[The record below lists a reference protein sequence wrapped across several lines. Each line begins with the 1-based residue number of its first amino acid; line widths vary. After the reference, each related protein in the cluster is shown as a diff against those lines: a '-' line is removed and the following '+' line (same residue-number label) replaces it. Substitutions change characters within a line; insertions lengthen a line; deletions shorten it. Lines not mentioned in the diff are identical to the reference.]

1 MNEQRIELQYTERV
15 LPKWSSFLPV
25 LGVFPA
31 IWLTLLPINEAA
43 GVVAGVVST
52 ALVAVAMMAKSAKI
66 SISSDLLEVANA
78 SIERKH
84 ISGVEVISKG
94 EAFTARGRE
103 LDPMAW
109 FHFQGSVE
117 TLVRVKIS
125 DPADPTPYWLFST
138 RRPEIVKKVLGF

>member
-1 MNEQRIELQYTERV
+1 
-15 LPKWSSFLPV
+15 
-25 LGVFPA
+25 VFPA

-43 GVVAGVVST
+43 GVIAGVVST
-52 ALVAVAMMAKSAKI
+52 ALIALVMIAKSAKI
-66 SISSDLLEVANA
+66 SISAQSLEVATA

-94 EAFTARGRE
+94 EAFAARGRE
-103 LDPMAW
+103 LDPRAW

-138 RRPEIVKKVLGF
+138 RRPEEVKKVLGF

>member
-1 MNEQRIELQYTERV
+1 MNEQRIDLQYSERV
-15 LPKWSSFLPV
+15 LPKWTSFLPV

-43 GVVAGVVST
+43 GVIAGVVT
-52 ALVAVAMMAKSAKI
+52 TVVIALVMIAKSAKI
-66 SISSDLLEVANA
+66 SISSDSLEVSNA

-94 EAFTARGRE
+94 EAFAARGRE
-103 LDPMAW
+103 LDARAW

-117 TLVRVKIS
+117 TLVRVRIN

-138 RRPEIVKKVLGF
+138 RRPEQIKEVLGF

>member
-52 ALVAVAMMAKSAKI
+52 ALIAVAMMAKSAKI
-66 SISSDLLEVANA
+66 SISSESLKVSTA

-94 EAFTARGRE
+94 EAFAARGRE
-103 LDPMAW
+103 LDPRAW

-138 RRPEIVKKVLGF
+138 RRPEQIKKVLGF

>member
-1 MNEQRIELQYTERV
+1 MNEQRIELNYTERV
-15 LPKWSSFLPV
+15 LPKWTSFLPV

-43 GVVAGVVST
+43 GVIAGVVST
-52 ALVAVAMMAKSAKI
+52 ALIALVMIAKSAKI
-66 SISSDLLEVANA
+66 SISAQSLAVATA

-94 EAFTARGRE
+94 EAFAARGRE
-103 LDPMAW
+103 LDPRAW

-138 RRPEIVKKVLGF
+138 RRPEEVKKVLGF